1 MKTTQ
6 FKQEITKLG
15 LKYIISSY
23 TNHEFIDILTY
34 DDDILASVSLSESY
48 VCFLT
53 KSNIHNFRCSFRET
67 LYDLLDTYS
76 TTPISERNETS
87 IEENVLNFIV
97 DCLNE
102 NIPRNTA
109 LVILESS
116 SLHYRC
122 LISFKM
128 KKPHNY
134 EELKNNHNIYDFYR
148 KNSRSFNKLWTI
160 EEYKMN
166 KGELL

>member
-15 LKYIISSY
+15 LKYRIVSY
-23 TNHEFIDILTY
+23 PKHEHINIFTCY
-34 DDDILASVSLSESY
+34 DDILASVSLSESW

-53 KSNIHNFRCSFRET
+53 QSNIHKFKLTFREK
-67 LYDLLDTYS
+67 LYDLLDEYS
-76 TTPISERNETS
+76 TTPISERYDTS
-87 IEENVLNFIV
+87 IEEKVLIFIL
-97 DCLNE
+97 DCISE
-102 NIPRNTA
+102 NIPYNTA

-122 LISFKM
+122 LIPFKM

-134 EELKNNHNIYDFYR
+134 EELKNNHIIYEFYCNNAR
-148 KNSRSFNKLWTI
+148 TFNKLWSI
-160 EEYKMN
+160 EEYKLS
-166 KGELL
+166 KGE